1 MLTKRIIPC
10 LDCRDGRVVKGVRF
24 QELRDVG
31 SPAEQ
36 AALYAAQGADEIVL
50 LDVVATIAGREN
62 QAATVRAVRE
72 SLPIP
77 LTVGGG
83 IKSVTDA
90 ARLLESG
97 ADKVSVNTAAVQH
110 PELIAELAGQF
121 GRQCIVLAVDAM
133 QTGPERWSVVTH
145 SGKERTEL
153 EVAQWCRR
161 GAELGA
167 GEILLTSWDRDGTR
181 SGYGLEL
188 LAHVRGAIGI
198 PLIASGGANSPQ
210 HLLEALQVGADAVL
224 AASIFHDGDYS
235 VAAVKQ
241 YLAAAGMEM
250 RR

>member
-1 MLTKRIIPC
+1 MLTRRIIPC
-10 LDCRDGRVVKGVRF
+10 LDCRDGRVVKGIRF

-50 LDVVATIAGREN
+50 LDVVATVAGREN

-72 SLPIP
+72 ALTIP

-83 IKSVTDA
+83 VKSIADA

-97 ADKVSVNTAAVQH
+97 ADKVSVNTAAVQR
-110 PELIAELAGQF
+110 PELIAELAEQF
-121 GRQCIVLAVDAM
+121 GRQCIVLAVDAI
-133 QTGPERWSVVTH
+133 QSAPAAWSVVTH
-145 SGKERTEL
+145 SGRERTEL
-153 EVAQWCRR
+153 EVGAWCRQ
-161 GAELGA
+161 GELLGA

-188 LAHVRGAIGI
+188 LAHVRPFIGV

-235 VAAVKQ
+235 VEAVKEF
-241 YLAAAGMEM
+241 LAAAGMEM

>member
-62 QAATVRAVRE
+62 QAATVRGVRE
-72 SLPIP
+72 SLSVP

-83 IKSVTDA
+83 VKSVADA

-97 ADKVSVNTAAVQH
+97 ADKVSVNTAAVQR

-121 GRQCIVLAVDAM
+121 GRQCIV
-133 QTGPERWSVVTH
+133 
-145 SGKERTEL
+145 
-153 EVAQWCRR
+153 
-161 GAELGA
+161 
-167 GEILLTSWDRDGTR
+167 
-181 SGYGLEL
+181 
-188 LAHVRGAIGI
+188 
-198 PLIASGGANSPQ
+198 
-210 HLLEALQVGADAVL
+210 
-224 AASIFHDGDYS
+224 
-235 VAAVKQ
+235 
-241 YLAAAGMEM
+241 
-250 RR
+250 

>member
-62 QAATVRAVRE
+62 QAATVRGVRE
-72 SLPIP
+72 SLSVP

-83 IKSVTDA
+83 VKSVADA

-97 ADKVSVNTAAVQH
+97 ADKVSVNTAAVQR

-121 GRQCIVLAVDAM
+121 GRQCIVLAVDAI
-133 QTGPERWSVVTH
+133 QTGPGRWAVVTH

-153 EVAQWCRR
+153 EVAQWCRQ

-188 LAHVRGAIGI
+188 LAHVRAAIDV

-210 HLLEALQVGADAVL
+210 HLLEALEAGADAVL

-235 VAAVKQ
+235 VAAVKD